1 MKYFAPLLL
10 GTVITG
16 ALMSHAVAQD
26 SRPSVEGRPPF
37 AERGPG
43 PGHRGRGPDRI
54 VGNLINRA
62 DTNDDGLVT
71 EAELVALETANVD
84 IRFERRDRNQDG
96 SLDREEAGE
105 REPRPRPGL
114 DIDIEALRAC
124 IAEAGGREPEDVDRF
139 DAADLNDD
147 GLLSYTEFVT
157 ALEERA
163 YVLFTRLDANQDGF
177 ISEAELD
184 ADREHQHTQRE
195 IVKACM
201 EELRSPL

>member
-1 MKYFAPLLL
+1 MNYFAPLLL

-26 SRPSVEGRPPF
+26 ARPSIDGRPPF

-43 PGHRGRGPDRI
+43 HRGPGRGPDR
-54 VGNLINRA
+54 VLGSLITRA
-62 DTNDDGLVT
+62 DTDDDGLVT
-71 EAELVALETANVD
+71 EAELVALETANVEV
-84 IRFERRDRNQDG
+84 RFERRDRNQDG

-147 GLLSYTEFVT
+147 GLLSYSEFVT
-157 ALEERA
+157 SLEERA
-163 YVLFTRLDANQDGF
+163 YALFNRLDTNLDGF

-184 ADREHQHTQRE
+184 ADQEHQHTQRE

-201 EELRSPL
+201 DELRSPL